1 MPSSYIVSITSL
13 VEEYMIGVVCN
24 DHKDEIEEQ
33 IKSMQLTGK
42 APKGNIKIQPVKII
56 STDCIKGTE
65 EDYYEVSSK
74 RDITM
79 SENDV

>member
-1 MPSSYIVSITSL
+1 
-13 VEEYMIGVVCN
+13 MIGVVCN

-56 STDCIKGTE
+56 SMDCIKGTE